1 MPAGHAMTSRDTVL
15 SIDCGGTHT
24 DAVCVRAGRVEAQA
38 KVATRH
44 DNLPLSISEVLDEI
58 AAQLGQNALSLVQR
72 ITLGT
77 TLLVNAAVQGR
88 LDPVGLIL
96 SAGPGLNPERFAIGE
111 HVSIVPGGLDHRGV
125 EVSPL
130 DTASLEKDV
139 ARMEDEGVSTFAC
152 VGKFSPRN
160 PLHEERMGEVV
171 KRAAPSAFVTL
182 GHRLGGELNFPRRMA
197 TAYYNS
203 AAYRLHRDFLDAVS
217 DVLAQKGCRADIYL
231 LKADGG
237 AIPLSAARPCPV
249 QSMLSGPA
257 ASVMGALALDDHI
270 GDKTTLLLDMGGT
283 TTDLAFF
290 VCGSPV
296 LDRDGMKVEG
306 RRTLIRSL
314 ATRSIG
320 IGGDSLLHVEK
331 GDSGPVLE
339 TGPVREGRALAFGG
353 ARATLLDALNVLN
366 SRDGMDQ
373 LAGDVAA
380 SQKGLAELGAILGV
394 DAVHAAEMAVDNA
407 MAKICAAIEGMTEDI
422 NSRPIYTLRELKEY
436 SDVRPER
443 VCLVGGP
450 SPCVQNRLS
459 QALNL
464 DVTTLPLADVAN
476 AVGAA
481 LTRPS
486 AIIQVFAHTGKR
498 NLIVPEL
505 DVTESLPSHASLP
518 YVEERALAILKDNLA
533 RNGIMNYP
541 IQVTQS
547 ELFAVLADNGA
558 SAKDMRVTAQ
568 VVPGLATR
576 LVRS

>member
-96 SAGPGLNPERFAIGE
+96 SAGPGLNPERFA
-111 HVSIVPGGLDHRGV
+111 
-125 EVSPL
+125 
-130 DTASLEKDV
+130 
-139 ARMEDEGVSTFAC
+139 
-152 VGKFSPRN
+152 
-160 PLHEERMGEVV
+160 GEVV

-203 AAYRLHRDFLDAVS
+203 AAFRLHRDFLDAVS
-217 DVLAQKGCRADIYL
+217 EVLAQKGCRADIYL

-366 SRDGMDQ
+366 SKDGMDEV
-373 LAGDVAA
+373 AGNVAA

-518 YVEERALAILKDNLA
+518 YVEERALALLKDNLA

>member
-44 DNLPLSISEVLDEI
+44 DNLPLSISGVLDEI
-58 AAQLGQNALSLVQR
+58 SAQLGEGALSRVQR

-96 SAGPGLNPERFAIGE
+96 SAGPGLEPRRFALGE
-111 HVSIVPGGLDHRGV
+111 HVCIVPGGLDHRGV

-130 DTASLEKDV
+130 DTAGLEKDV
-139 ARMEDEGVSTFAC
+139 ARMTELGISAFAC

-171 KRAAPSAFVTL
+171 KKVAPSAFLTL

-203 AAYRLHRDFLDAVS
+203 ATFRLHRDFLNAVS
-217 DVLAQKGCRADIYL
+217 EVLAQRGCGADIYL

-237 AIPLSAARPCPV
+237 AIPLSVARPCPV

-257 ASVMGALALDDHI
+257 ASVMGALALDDHL
-270 GDKTTLLLDMGGT
+270 GGRTTLLLDMGGT

-290 VCGSPV
+290 VAGSPV

-320 IGGDSLLHVEK
+320 IGGDSLLHVEE
-331 GDSGPVLE
+331 GAAGRVLE

-353 ARATLLDALNVLN
+353 EKATLLDALNVLN
-366 SRDGMDQ
+366 AREDLDQ
-373 LAGDVAA
+373 CAGNVAA
-380 SQKGLAELGAILGV
+380 SQEGLARLAESLGT
-394 DAVHAAEMAVDNA
+394 DSCTAATMAVDNA
-407 MAKICAAIEGMTEDI
+407 MAKIRAAVAGMTADI
-422 NSRPIYTLRELKEY
+422 NARPVYTLRELKEY

-450 SPCVQNRLS
+450 SACVQNRLAR
-459 QALNL
+459 ALGL
-464 DVTTLPLADVAN
+464 EVETLPMADVAN

-486 AIIQVFAHTGKR
+486 ALIQVFAHTGKR

-505 DVTESLPSHASLP
+505 DVTEALPAHAGLP
-518 YVEERALAILKDNLA
+518 YVEERALALLKDSLA

-541 IQVTQS
+541 MQVTHS
-547 ELFAVLADNGA
+547 ELFAVLSDNGA
-558 SAKDMRVTAQ
+558 SARDMRVTAQ
-568 VVPGLATR
+568 VVPGLATH
-576 LVRS
+576 LVRA